1 VGNDN
6 KGVLHSIPLS
16 QHRITFPTELTASY
30 WSMRTYLNF
39 QWHPLQV

>member
-1 VGNDN
+1 MVFQQETLIHQLEIVGNDN

-30 WSMRTYLNF
+30 
-39 QWHPLQV
+39 